1 MSLEQ
6 LLASIPPGSHDET
19 LVRQV
24 NFDQLPAH
32 VAIIMDGNGRWAAQR
47 HLPRVEGHRAGIDSV
62 RDVVETSA
70 RLGIDVLTLYAF
82 SVENWKRPRAEVNT
96 LMMLLKLYI
105 RLELATLLK
114 NNIQFRVIG
123 RSEELAP
130 DVQHELEIGIR
141 QTATNTGMQFN
152 IALNYCGRAEIVDA
166 ARRAMASGIAPDDL
180 YELEIGIRQTAT
192 NTGMQFNIALNYCGR
207 AEIVDAARR
216 AMASGIAPDD
226 LDERRF
232 GEFLY
237 TAGQPDPDLLIRT
250 SGEMRI
256 SNFLLWQIA
265 YSEIYVTETLW
276 PDFRRRHLLEAVLAY
291 QKRDRRY
298 GGIKPSLASA
308 K

>member
-6 LLASIPPGSHDET
+6 LLASMPPGSHDET
-19 LVRQV
+19 VARQV
-24 NFDQLPAH
+24 NFDRLPAH

-70 RLGIDVLTLYAF
+70 RLGIGVLTLYAF
-82 SVENWKRPRAEVNT
+82 SVENWKRPRTEVNT
-96 LMMLLKLYI
+96 LMMLLKRYI
-105 RLELATLLK
+105 RIELSTLLK

-123 RSEELAP
+123 RPDELST
-130 DVQHELEIGIR
+130 DVQHELEIGVQR
-141 QTATNTGMQFN
+141 TANNTGMQFN
-152 IALNYCGRAEIVDA
+152 IALNYGGRAEIVDA
-166 ARRAMASGIAPDDL
+166 ARRAMAAGVS
-180 YELEIGIRQTAT
+180 
-192 NTGMQFNIALNYCGR
+192 
-207 AEIVDAARR
+207 
-216 AMASGIAPDD
+216 PDD

-232 GEFLY
+232 AEFLY

-250 SGEMRI
+250 SGEMRV

-265 YSEIYVTETLW
+265 YAEIWVTETLW
-276 PDFRRRHLLEAVLAY
+276 PDFRRRDLLEAVVAY

-298 GGIKPSLASA
+298 GGIKPSPVALGA

>member
-19 LVRQV
+19 LARQV
-24 NFDQLPAH
+24 NFEQLPAH

-96 LMMLLKLYI
+96 LMMLLKRYI
-105 RLELATLLK
+105 RIELGTLLK
-114 NNIQFRVIG
+114 NNIKFRVIG
-123 RSEELAP
+123 RPDELAA
-130 DVQHELEIGIR
+130 DVQHELEIGVR
-141 QTATNTGMQFN
+141 QTAANTGMQFN
-152 IALNYCGRAEIVDA
+152 IALNYGGRAEIVDA
-166 ARRAMASGIAPDDL
+166 ARRAMAA
-180 YELEIGIRQTAT
+180 
-192 NTGMQFNIALNYCGR
+192 
-207 AEIVDAARR
+207 
-216 AMASGIAPDD
+216 GIAPDD

-232 GEFLY
+232 GDFLY

-250 SGEMRI
+250 SGEMRV

-265 YSEIYVTETLW
+265 YAEIWVTETLW
-276 PDFRRRHLLEAVLAY
+276 PDFRRRDLLEAVVAY

-298 GGIKPSLASA
+298 GGIKAPPVALGA

>member
-6 LLASIPPGSHDET
+6 LLASIPPGSPDES
-19 LVRQV
+19 LARQV

-82 SVENWKRPRAEVNT
+82 SVENWKRPRAEINT
-96 LMMLLKLYI
+96 LMLLLKRYI
-105 RLELATLLK
+105 RLELSTLHK
-114 NNIQFRVIG
+114 HNIRFQVIG
-123 RSEELAP
+123 RADELAA
-130 DVQHELEIGIR
+130 DVQRELAFGIDK
-141 QTATNTGMQFN
+141 TAANTGMLFN
-152 IALNYCGRAEIVDA
+152 IALNYSGRAEIVDA
-166 ARRAMASGIAPDDL
+166 VRRAIAA
-180 YELEIGIRQTAT
+180 G
-192 NTGMQFNIALNYCGR
+192 
-207 AEIVDAARR
+207 V
-216 AMASGIAPDD
+216 APEA

-250 SGEMRI
+250 SGEMRV

-265 YSEIYVTETLW
+265 YSEIWVTETLW
-276 PDFRRRHLLEAVLAY
+276 PDFRMRHFLEAILAY

-298 GGIKPSLASA
+298 GGIKPPTLALGA